1 MAEKSGAS
9 PIARKSLED
18 HLTKVD
24 ENMKDINIGNTGYGG
39 ENNLFKLVSGIG
51 STSPDMMPPE
61 VSNTLENIRLG
72 FGLYYE
78 MYALLESRV
87 KDINTGITDT
97 EKKSFLASYS
107 MFAAN
112 AFMENQLGLMIAD
125 KEPIEID
132 PQTLK
137 ILSTIKFDIQKD
149 EVLNYALAKVYNTV
163 MIGKKNNPPIFE
175 QPSDLPR
182 MLYTVFK
189 KTKEKALEGKT
200 GFNPKLVDLVKDAQF
215 IIEDKDKK
223 PQFTITGF
231 SSEYKKEEKAKVEF
245 VPVLPHQVAGN
256 TRAKTEMLRDM
267 DRMALYDLTV
277 KKNPIIEV
285 GGLSWSVLYD
295 GLPGTGKSTLFRMGL
310 SRLDQRCKQISEF
323 LKMKNLP
330 GLKWTQLNVDQG
342 VKNEYYG
349 KTGQNVL
356 EKINQLKRDDGIYI
370 LTMDD
375 IDLLVGDR
383 GANNGGADKDILNV
397 LMQAADG
404 INTIIRGNAQ
414 WWAATN
420 DATAM
425 DPALRQRF
433 VARYP
438 VDGPEEWYDFAD
450 IFNDKLKGWITSGI
464 IAVPAGKD
472 YAPYKMR
479 EGQTGYEKV
488 EEKSG
493 GGILAGIKGF
503 MSKVSG
509 KGITMRDIGEFCR
522 EKKDKNP
529 RFTGRAVNA
538 VAEAMKKRI
547 NDYDIPNDWYENPDA
562 FFNKTYD
569 DRVAMLRALS
579 KPVTGEMIIEE
590 IERYASSEQ
599 RYADDKFE
607 SDVKRNLHGKRVD
620 METAKRFAP
629 ELLAFKAE
637 MEK

>member
-1 MAEKSGAS
+1 MAEKSGANRITRS
-9 PIARKSLED
+9 TLEK

-24 ENMKDINIGNTGYGG
+24 ESMKCIDKGAGFAQSVS
-39 ENNLFKLVSGIG
+39 LFNVVKGIG
-51 STSPDMMPPE
+51 SSQEMMPPE
-61 VSNTLENIRLG
+61 VSGTLENIRTG
-72 FGLYYE
+72 FALYYE
-78 MYALLESRV
+78 MYAMLEGRVKELNSSIPEPEKKAFLSAYSVFAASAYMESR
-87 KDINTGITDT
+87 
-97 EKKSFLASYS
+97 
-107 MFAAN
+107 
-112 AFMENQLGLMIAD
+112 LGLMIGD
-125 KEPIEID
+125 KTPLEFED
-132 PQTLK
+132 EKAKKVFTTLK
-137 ILSTIKFDIQKD
+137 YDISKD
-149 EVLNYALAKVYNTV
+149 EVVNGWLWRLYGSIDIGRKAEPKV
-163 MIGKKNNPPIFE
+163 IDKSI
-175 QPSDLPR
+175 DLPR
-182 MLYTVFK
+182 MLYPIFK
-189 KTKEKALEGKT
+189 KTKENALEGKT

-215 IIEDKDKK
+215 VIEDKDEK
-223 PQFTITGF
+223 QEMTITGF
-231 SSEYKKEEKAKVEF
+231 ESGYKKEDKAKVEF

-267 DRMALYDLTV
+267 DRMALYDLMV
-277 KKNPIIEV
+277 KRNPIMEV

-310 SRLDQRCKQISEF
+310 SRLDMRCKQISEF

-450 IFNDKLKGWITSGI
+450 IFSDKLKGWISNGI
-464 IAVPAGKD
+464 IEVPAGKD
-472 YAPYKMR
+472 YTPYKMR

-488 EEKSG
+488 DEKSDEG
-493 GGILAGIKGF
+493 LFGAIKGF

-509 KGITMRDIGEFCR
+509 SKVTLRDIGEFCR

-529 RFTGRAVNA
+529 RFTGRAANA
-538 VAEAMKKRI
+538 VAEALKKRI
-547 NDYDIPNDWYENPDA
+547 NDYDIPEDWYTNPDA
-562 FFNKTYD
+562 FFNKSYD
-569 DRVAMLRALS
+569 DRVTMLRALS
-579 KPVTGEMIIEE
+579 KKVTGNMIIEE

-607 SDVKRNLHGKRVD
+607 SDVKRRLHDKRVD